1 MQMGQT
7 YKDEHALSRLFS
19 PLFVERKSLSFAGQ
33 RENLADLLSYS
44 TSNIHCHL
52 YSTYPPLPPLYDSYV
67 SKKHLRSCQL
77 SPLSASSLNVPPIA
91 SGLRFRIISRSP
103 HSTTYSSSP
112 SPSHQVPRTP
122 SSPFMRFPHMYP
134 LVVFGVFGLFCSVAA
149 VPVVVTPQ
157 NLTSRAPREELT
169 NQQWTDK
176 AIEDI
181 KNSFK
186 RSSVELLRV
195 GVTAGR
201 FENEDED
208 LVRFYFNQEISTEVG
223 FHMVRFD
230 QGLQL
235 PRRRDIEQKMARF
248 VVEFEVV
255 EGNERKT
262 KRYRGAVL
270 RLDEGRFIRSEEVN
284 FGMMLPP
291 EVQNEITLDD
301 LNKMRERYCDSRSI
315 EDRTEVLARRINAL
329 VEARHGRNQGRVGM
343 VKAGF
348 PNIHEPGR
356 PYSAAH
362 YTTTMDQAAKN
373 LVSELF
379 NKDIATGPTLLSFD
393 PVHPYPLPGLLD
405 LVEF

>member
-1 MQMGQT
+1 
-7 YKDEHALSRLFS
+7 
-19 PLFVERKSLSFAGQ
+19 
-33 RENLADLLSYS
+33 
-44 TSNIHCHL
+44 
-52 YSTYPPLPPLYDSYV
+52 
-67 SKKHLRSCQL
+67 
-77 SPLSASSLNVPPIA
+77 
-91 SGLRFRIISRSP
+91 
-103 HSTTYSSSP
+103 
-112 SPSHQVPRTP
+112 
-122 SSPFMRFPHMYP
+122 MRFPHMYP

-149 VPVVVTPQ
+149 VPVVVIPQ
-157 NLTSRAPREELT
+157 NLTSRAPQEELT

-291 EVQNEITLDD
+291 EVQKEITLDD

-379 NKDIATGPTLLSFD
+379 NKDIATRPTLLSFD

-405 LVEF
+405 LVEFELEIDTEPGIEVFIGAVWTEQVNGDYVWMLRPPRGSRSVRQQMEQLRELHHWRVAHNSRRLTEAITGDGGADT

>member
-44 TSNIHCHL
+44 TSNIHCRF
-52 YSTYPPLPPLYDSYV
+52 YSTYPPSPPLYDSIFALVNYHHFLLHHSTCLPSRLV
-67 SKKHLRSCQL
+67 SASVSSAVLLIQQHIPRAPPHPTKSLALPVPRSCAFL
-77 SPLSASSLNVPPIA
+77 ICIPSVSSV
-91 SGLRFRIISRSP
+91 
-103 HSTTYSSSP
+103 SSD
-112 SPSHQVPRTP
+112 
-122 SSPFMRFPHMYP
+122 
-134 LVVFGVFGLFCSVAA
+134 CSV
-149 VPVVVTPQ
+149 VWLQ
-157 NLTSRAPREELT
+157 SLLWSSRRISLLAQEELT

-291 EVQNEITLDD
+291 EVQKEITLDD
-301 LNKMRERYCDSRSI
+301 LNKMRERYCDSRSL

-362 YTTTMDQAAKN
+362 YTTTMDQHQENRTKIMFAN
-373 LVSELF
+373 SQ
-379 NKDIATGPTLLSFD
+379 
-393 PVHPYPLPGLLD
+393 
-405 LVEF
+405 